1 MKARAVRTGRQMAP
15 MADQAKV
22 VTAQRIEDARYWAAP
37 RLEEAAH
44 RVEDQL
50 APKVSAMLAT
60 AADKIDPTPRR
71 SRQWPVMILMTGL
84 AVGTIGYLF
93 YRRNAQQ
100 WTEHMKD
107 SAADASRWAGDTA
120 DKAAGATEGMASTV
134 SDKADETSRKM
145 S

>member
-22 VTAQRIEDARYWAAP
+22 VAAHRIEDARYWAAP

-50 APKVSAMLAT
+50 APKVSAMLVN
-60 AADKIDPTPRR
+60 AADRIDPTPRR

-84 AVGTIGYLF
+84 AVSAIGYLF

-107 SAADASRWAGDTA
+107 SAADASHWAD
-120 DKAAGATEGMASTV
+120 DKAADSTERTASTV